1 MILRSLLTALV
12 VLLFTACSNEVT
24 GQKGR
29 NAPLKTNIDSV
40 SYGIGADIGHNMK
53 QSGLDSLN
61 VDAMAMGIRDGLDSA
76 ERISAENVRALVQ
89 TYMLAVQKKVMEREQ
104 KEGEENLRKGEAWL
118 AENGKKPGVIT
129 TASGLQYEV
138 LQAGSGPKPTAEDVV
153 KVNYRGT
160 LLDGTEFDS
169 SYKRGQPA
177 MFGVGNVIAGWAEAI
192 QLMPVGSRYKLFIP
206 AGLAYGNSRGPGGD
220 LPPNSTLL
228 FEVELLEIVPN
239 DQQGR

>member
-1 MILRSLLTALV
+1 MIIRSLLTALV
-12 VLLFTACSNEVT
+12 VFLFTACTNEVT
-24 GQKGR
+24 GQKDR
-29 NAPLKTNIDSV
+29 NAPLRTNIDSV

-61 VDAMAMGIRDGLDSA
+61 VDAMAMGIRDGLDSS
-76 ERISAENVRALVQ
+76 ERINAESVRTLVQ
-89 TYMLAVQKKVMEREQ
+89 TYMLAVQKKMMEREQ
-104 KEGEENLRKGEAWL
+104 QEGEENLRKGEAWL
-118 AENGKKPGVIT
+118 AENGKKQGVVT
-129 TASGLQYEV
+129 TPSGLQYEV
-138 LQAGSGPKPTAEDVV
+138 LQAGPGPKPTAEDVV

-206 AGLAYGNSRGPGGD
+206 ADLAYGNSRGPGGD

-228 FEVELLEIVPN
+228 FEVELLEIVPK
-239 DQQGR
+239 DQGR